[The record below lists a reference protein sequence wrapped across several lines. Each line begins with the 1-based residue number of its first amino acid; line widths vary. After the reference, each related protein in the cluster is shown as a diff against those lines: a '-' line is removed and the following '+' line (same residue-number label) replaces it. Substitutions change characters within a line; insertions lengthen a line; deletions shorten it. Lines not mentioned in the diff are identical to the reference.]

1 MAATSGRDFTISKAD
16 TVIAGLRE
24 NGVSLDGSPV
34 DVTDKTDSGFRTY
47 GDFSGVKSFEISASG
62 VLDDDVIQ
70 DIAFDPDAS
79 LLLTDITIE
88 YPDGASLSGDV
99 FLSSVEFTG
108 AHDGENTYSLTIGS
122 SGKWTYTPAVA

>member
-1 MAATSGRDFTISKAD
+1 MAATSGRDFTISKNSS
-16 TVIAGLRE
+16 VLAGLRE

-34 DVTDKTDSGFRTY
+34 EVTDKTDSGFRTY
-47 GDFSGVKSFEISASG
+47 GDFSGVRSFEISASG
-62 VLDDDVIQ
+62 VLDDDIIQ

-88 YPDGASLSGDV
+88 YPDGASISGDV

-108 AHDGENTYSLTIGS
+108 GHDGENTYSLTIGS
-122 SGKWTYTPAVA
+122 SGKWNYTAAA

>member
-1 MAATSGRDFTISKAD
+1 MAATSGRDFTISKNSS
-16 TVIAGLRE
+16 VLAGLRE

-34 DVTDKTDSGFRTY
+34 EVTDKTDSGFRTY
-47 GDFSGVKSFEISASG
+47 GDFSGVRSFEISASG
-62 VLDDDVIQ
+62 VLDDDIIQ

-88 YPDGASLSGDV
+88 YPDGASISGDV

-122 SGKWTYTPAVA
+122 SGKWTYTAAA

>member
-1 MAATSGRDFTISKAD
+1 MPAESGRDFTISKAT

-34 DVTDKTDSGFRTY
+34 EITDKTHSGFRTY

-62 VLDDDVIQ
+62 VVDGDVIQ
-70 DIAFDPDAS
+70 DLAFDPDAS

-88 YPDGASLSGDV
+88 YPDGATVSGDV

-108 AHDGENTYSLTIGS
+108 AHDGENTYSLTLGS
-122 SGKWTYTPAVA
+122 SGKWTYTAAV